1 MGFRDGGDEPETGE
15 FFVGLLKEDPLL
27 LRQSVNYLVILL
39 ISTQIFYVT
48 NSKKQSPSWADN
60 RSVIQKI
67 LHRLWKPKVH
77 CRIYK
82 SPPLDSILKQVD
94 PVHTLTSYLFKIHLS
109 GSFF

>member
-48 NSKKQSPSWADN
+48 NSKKQSPS
-60 RSVIQKI
+60 
-67 LHRLWKPKVH
+67 
-77 CRIYK
+77 
-82 SPPLDSILKQVD
+82 
-94 PVHTLTSYLFKIHLS
+94 
-109 GSFF
+109 